1 MDNNTLDVIIK
12 KLDALE
18 QKISHLSG
26 GEKPKVSTSE
36 VSGGIDPVF
45 LRALDLIQEYDEISE
60 EILEKRLQVSRE
72 RVAAIINTLIKAGYI
87 EARN

>member
-18 QKISHLSG
+18 QKISHLGG
-26 GEKPKVSTSE
+26 GEKSKVSTSE

-60 EILEKRLQVSRE
+60 EILEKRLQIPRD
-72 RVAAIINTLIKAGYI
+72 RVTKIIDTLVKAGYI
-87 EARN
+87 EASV